1 MREESTGKPYTSDR
15 SVKSFRKLAKAYGL
29 PVAFDSVTN
38 MYTNIWLND
47 LRRTGT
53 THASRAGCTDREL
66 MSLTGHRNPQMLV
79 VYAKHGNIEAEN
91 AMRKRG
97 LL

>member
-1 MREESTGKPYTSDR
+1 
-15 SVKSFRKLAKAYGL
+15 
-29 PVAFDSVTN
+29 
-38 MYTNIWLND
+38 
-47 LRRTGT
+47 
-53 THASRAGCTDREL
+53 
-66 MSLTGHRNPQMLV
+66 LTGHRNPQMLV